1 MSHGLTENTAELLPK
16 SLGDIIRLNRDLAE
30 LRLSKTAEIDSLVG
44 IVEIPSG
51 IKDEIGNW
59 RLVSLIDKTNH
70 TTQVLLVGD
79 SHAKKHPAI
88 TSPVMRI
95 DFAKGVILTRSQ
107 SVYKL
112 GTRGLGEPPEDDLL
126 CLCAALHRW
135 GSGIA
140 LGVPNISHH

>member
-1 MSHGLTENTAELLPK
+1 MSRGLTENTTELMPK

-30 LRLSKTAEIDSLVG
+30 LRLAKTAEIDSLVG
-44 IVEIPSG
+44 PVDIPAG
-51 IKDEIGNW
+51 VKDEIGNW

-70 TTQVLLVGD
+70 TAQVLLVGD
-79 SHAKKHPAI
+79 SQARKHPAI
-88 TSPVMRI
+88 TSPVLRI
-95 DFAKGVILTRSQ
+95 DFAKGIVLTRSQ
-107 SVYKL
+107 SIYKL

-140 LGVPNISHH
+140 LGVPHISNF